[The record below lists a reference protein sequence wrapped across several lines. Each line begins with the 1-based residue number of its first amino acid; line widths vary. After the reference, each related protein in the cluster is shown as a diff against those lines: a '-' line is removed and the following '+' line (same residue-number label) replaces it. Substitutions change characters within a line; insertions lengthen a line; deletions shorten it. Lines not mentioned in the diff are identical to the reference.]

1 MASLA
6 LYPGSFDPLTYG
18 HADVIARASR
28 LFDRVIVAVLVNPAK
43 RPWFTV
49 EERAA
54 MITEACGGPRI
65 EVVTFDGL
73 VAELAR
79 RHGAS
84 TIIRGL
90 RGASEFDYER
100 QMALMNRHLNN
111 DVDTIFLMPAMEFG
125 HISST
130 LVKEV
135 VSLGGA
141 VTGLVPPKIEARLH
155 QRREGGSGIRQV

>member
-1 MASLA
+1 MSSVA

-18 HADVIARASR
+18 HADVITRASR
-28 LFDRVIVAVLVNPAK
+28 LFDRVLVAVLINPSK

-49 EERAA
+49 DERAA
-54 MITEACGGPRI
+54 MIREACGGPRVDVI
-65 EVVTFDGL
+65 TFDGL

-79 RHGAS
+79 QQKVSAL
-84 TIIRGL
+84 IRGL
-90 RGASEFDYER
+90 RGATDFDNER

-111 DVDTIFLMPAMEFG
+111 DIDTVFLMPEMEFG

-135 VSLGGA
+135 VSLGGS
-141 VTGLVPPKIEARLH
+141 VTGLVPPKVEARLH
-155 QRREGGSGIRQV
+155 QRRDGAPGTRQA

>member
-6 LYPGSFDPLTYG
+6 LYAGSFDPLTYG

-28 LFDRVIVAVLVNPAK
+28 LFDRLIVAVLINPGK
-43 RPWFTV
+43 HPWFTV

-54 MITEACGGPRI
+54 MIRESCGGPRV

-79 RHGAS
+79 RHGAA

-90 RGASEFDYER
+90 RGASDFDYER

-111 DVDTIFLMPAMEFG
+111 DIDTVFLMPAMEFG

-135 VSLGGA
+135 VSLGGSVA
-141 VTGLVPPKIEARLH
+141 GLVPPKIEARLH
-155 QRREGGSGIRQV
+155 QRREGGGAIRQV

>member
-6 LYPGSFDPLTYG
+6 LYPGSFDPPTYG

-54 MITEACGGPRI
+54 MVKDACGGPRI

-111 DVDTIFLMPAMEFG
+111 DVDTVFVMPAMEFG

-135 VSLGGA
+135 VSLGGS
-141 VTGLVPPKIEARLH
+141 VTGLVPPKVEARL
-155 QRREGGSGIRQV
+155 QQKREGASGARQV

>member
-1 MASLA
+1 MSSLA
-6 LYPGSFDPLTYG
+6 LYPGSFDPPTYG

-54 MITEACGGPRI
+54 MIRESCGGPRV

-79 RHGAS
+79 RHKAS
-84 TIIRGL
+84 AIIRGL
-90 RGASEFDYER
+90 RGASDLDYER

-111 DVDTIFLMPAMEFG
+111 EIDTVFLMPAMEFG

-135 VSLGGA
+135 VSLGGSVA
-141 VTGLVPPKIEARLH
+141 GLVPPKVEARLH
-155 QRREGGSGIRQV
+155 QRREGSGGIRQA

>member
-1 MASLA
+1 MSSLA
-6 LYPGSFDPLTYG
+6 LYPGSFDPPTYG

-28 LFDRVIVAVLVNPAK
+28 LFDRVIVAVLGNPAK
-43 RPWFTV
+43 TPWFTV
-49 EERAA
+49 DDRAA
-54 MITEACGGPRI
+54 MIRESCGGPRV

-79 RHGAS
+79 RSKAS
-84 TIIRGL
+84 AIIRGL
-90 RGASEFDYER
+90 RGASDFDYER

-111 DVDTIFLMPAMEFG
+111 EIDTVFLMPAMEFG

-135 VSLGGA
+135 VSLGGS
-141 VTGLVPPKIEARLH
+141 VTGLVPPKVEARLH
-155 QRREGGSGIRQV
+155 QRRDGGGGLRQV